1 MTQTNTSGDPTATR
15 TGPVPAEPAGGARAW
30 LVWGVAVGGY
40 FLAMLHRNGLGVA
53 ALEAQERFDVGP
65 ALLSLLPMLQLLV
78 YVLLQVPAG
87 LLADR
92 LGPRHT
98 LVIGMGAM
106 TAGACLFALAPGVEA
121 AVAGRFLIGLGDALV
136 FLNVIRLA
144 ALWFPRA
151 RYALVSGLT
160 GVVGGTGQVASAAP
174 LAWALEGVGWVVAF
188 LATAGL
194 TALMALLVLLVVR
207 DRPAGA
213 AGRSTVAEP
222 IPVWEALGEALRAR
236 GPRIGMA
243 HHAAVMAPFT
253 MMMVLWGYPFLV
265 GGLGLPEGTAALT
278 LTGLAAGGLWVAPF
292 AGAVIGRWPNARVWL
307 GLTLG
312 TSLSTGLLLLVL
324 WPGGAPL
331 GVGIAALA
339 VMALGQTLAPTV
351 SFDFARDG
359 IPASRTGVAS
369 GLVNMAGFSTSV
381 LCTVLAG
388 AVLQV
393 LPESPTSFQWAFAP
407 ICLTTLGAT
416 AVLWRLVLRSPRV

>member
-1 MTQTNTSGDPTATR
+1 MS
-15 TGPVPAEPAGGARAW
+15 AEPTGGARAW

-53 ALEAQERFDVGP
+53 ALEAQARFDVGP

-92 LGPRHT
+92 LGPRYT
-98 LVIGMGAM
+98 LVMGMVAM
-106 TAGACLFALAPGVEA
+106 VVGSCLFALAPGIET

-174 LAWALEGVGWVVAF
+174 LAWALGQVGWVVAF
-188 LATAGL
+188 LSTTAL

-207 DRPAGA
+207 DRPVGA
-213 AGRSTVAEP
+213 AGHSTVADP
-222 IPVWEALGEALRAR
+222 ISVWESLKEALRAR
-236 GPRIGMA
+236 GPLIGMA

-265 GGLGLPEGTAALT
+265 SGLGLEEGTAALT

-292 AGAVIGRWPNARVWL
+292 VGVLVGRRPHVRRWL
-307 GLTLG
+307 ALTLG
-312 TSLSTGLLLLVL
+312 AALSVGWVLLVV
-324 WPGGAPL
+324 WPGGTPVA
-331 GVGIAALA
+331 VGLT
-339 VMALGQTLAPTV
+339 VMAVSAAGQTLAPTI

-369 GLVNMAGFSTSV
+369 GLVNMSGFTTAV
-381 LCTVLAG
+381 LCTVAAG
-388 AVLQV
+388 AILQA
-393 LPESPTSFQWAFAP
+393 LPDEPESYQLAFVP
-407 ICLTTLGAT
+407 MCVTTVAAT
-416 AVLWRLVLRSPRV
+416 AVLYCFVLARPRSRA

>member
-1 MTQTNTSGDPTATR
+1 MNGA
-15 TGPVPAEPAGGARAW
+15 PAEPRGGARAW

-53 ALEAQERFDVGP
+53 ALEAQSRFDVGP

-78 YVLLQVPAG
+78 YVILQVPAG

-92 LGPRHT
+92 LGPRYT
-98 LVIGMGAM
+98 LVMGMAAMAIGSCM
-106 TAGACLFALAPGVEA
+106 FALASGIEM

-160 GVVGGTGQVASAAP
+160 GVVGGAGQVASAAP
-174 LAWALEGVGWVVAF
+174 LAWALGGIGWVAAF
-188 LATAGL
+188 LATTGL
-194 TALMALLVLLVVR
+194 TVLMALLMLLMVR

-213 AGRSTVAEP
+213 AGRSTVADP
-222 IPVWEALGEALRAR
+222 ISAWAALKEALRAD

-265 GGLGLPEGTAALT
+265 NGLGLSEGTAALT
-278 LTGLAAGGLWVAPF
+278 LTCLAAGALPLAPLAGVLVGRRPGVRGYF
-292 AGAVIGRWPNARVWL
+292 ALVFGGTLSL
-307 GLTLG
+307 GW
-312 TSLSTGLLLLVL
+312 LLLVL
-324 WPGGAPL
+324 WPDGAPVPL
-331 GVGIAALA
+331 GVTVLALS
-339 VMALGQTLAPTV
+339 ALGQTMAPTI

-359 IPASRTGVAS
+359 IPAGRTGVAS
-369 GLVNMAGFSTSV
+369 GLVNMSGFTTAV
-381 LCTVLAG
+381 VCTVAAG
-388 AVLQV
+388 AILQT
-393 LPESPTSFQWAFAP
+393 LPEEPSSYQVAFVPMAV
-407 ICLTTLGAT
+407 TTVLST
-416 AVLWRLVLRSPRV
+416 CVLAVFILRARRRSA

>member
-1 MTQTNTSGDPTATR
+1 MNGGAQ
-15 TGPVPAEPAGGARAW
+15 AEPRGGARAW

-53 ALEAQERFDVGP
+53 ALEAQSRFDVGP

-78 YVLLQVPAG
+78 YVILQVPAG

-92 LGPRHT
+92 LGPRYT
-98 LVIGMGAM
+98 LVMGM
-106 TAGACLFALAPGVEA
+106 TAMAVGSCMFALAPGIEM
-121 AVAGRFLIGLGDALV
+121 AVVGRFLIGLGDALV

-174 LAWALEGVGWVVAF
+174 LAWALGGIGWVAAF

-194 TALMALLVLLVVR
+194 TVFMALLMLLMVR

-213 AGRSTVAEP
+213 AGRSTVADP
-222 IPVWEALGEALRAR
+222 ISAWAALKEALRAD

-265 GGLGLPEGTAALT
+265 NGLGLSEGAAALT
-278 LTGLAAGGLWVAPF
+278 LTGLAAGALPLAPLAGVLVGRRPGVRGYF
-292 AGAVIGRWPNARVWL
+292 ALVFGGTLSL
-307 GLTLG
+307 GW
-312 TSLSTGLLLLVL
+312 LLLVL
-324 WPGGAPL
+324 WPDGAPAPL
-331 GVGIAALA
+331 GVAVLALS
-339 VMALGQTLAPTV
+339 ALGQTMAPTI

-359 IPASRTGVAS
+359 IPAGRTGVAS
-369 GLVNMAGFSTSV
+369 GLVNMSGFTTAV
-381 LCTVLAG
+381 VCTVAAG
-388 AVLQV
+388 AILQT
-393 LPESPTSFQWAFAP
+393 LPEEPSSYQVAFVPMAV
-407 ICLTTLGAT
+407 TTVLST
-416 AVLWRLVLRSPRV
+416 CVLAVFILRARRRR

>member
-1 MTQTNTSGDPTATR
+1 
-15 TGPVPAEPAGGARAW
+15 
-30 LVWGVAVGGY
+30 VWGVAVGGY

-53 ALEAQERFDVGP
+53 ALEAQSRFDVGP

-78 YVLLQVPAG
+78 YVVLQVPAG

-92 LGPRHT
+92 LGPRYT
-98 LVIGMGAM
+98 LVMGMAAM
-106 TAGACLFALAPGVEA
+106 TVGACLFALAPGIEV

-174 LAWALEGVGWVVAF
+174 LAWALDGFGWVAAF
-188 LATAGL
+188 LATTVL
-194 TALMALLVLLVVR
+194 TALMALLMLVVVR

-213 AGRSTVAEP
+213 AGRSTVADP
-222 IPVWEALGEALRAR
+222 ISVWAALKEALRSR
-236 GPRIGMA
+236 GPQIGMA

-265 GGLGLPEGTAALT
+265 GGLGLSEDTAALT
-278 LTGLAAGGLWVAPF
+278 LTALAAGGLWMAPL
-292 AGAVIGRWPNARVWL
+292 AGVVIGRSPGVRRWL
-307 GLTLG
+307 GLTLS
-312 TSLSTGLLLLVL
+312 TTLSLGWLLMVA
-324 WPGGAPL
+324 WPGGVPVA
-331 GVGIAALA
+331 VGLTVLAASA
-339 VMALGQTLAPTV
+339 IGQTLAPTV

-369 GLVNMAGFSTSV
+369 GLVNMSGFTTAV
-381 LCTVLAG
+381 VCTVAAG
-388 AVLQV
+388 ALLQT
-393 LPESPTSFQWAFAP
+393 LPEGPEAYQLAFVPMAVATV
-407 ICLTTLGAT
+407 CAT
-416 AVLWRLVLRSPRV
+416 AALYYFVLRRPRA

>member
-1 MTQTNTSGDPTATR
+1 MAS
-15 TGPVPAEPAGGARAW
+15 EPAGGARAW

-40 FLAMLHRNGLGVA
+40 FLAMLQRNGLGVA
-53 ALEAQERFDVGP
+53 ALEAQARFDVGP

-78 YVLLQVPAG
+78 YVVLQVPAG

-92 LGPRHT
+92 LGPRYT
-98 LVIGMGAM
+98 LVMGMAAM
-106 TAGACLFALAPGVEA
+106 AVGSCLFALAPGIEV

-174 LAWALEGVGWVVAF
+174 LAWALEGFGWVAAF
-188 LATAGL
+188 LSTTAL
-194 TALMALLVLLVVR
+194 TALMALLMLVVVR

-213 AGRSTVAEP
+213 AGRSTVADP
-222 IPVWEALGEALRAR
+222 IPVWAALKEALRSR
-236 GPRIGMA
+236 GPQIGMA

-265 GGLGLPEGTAALT
+265 SGLGLPEDTAALT
-278 LTGLAAGGLWVAPF
+278 LTALAAGGLWIAPL
-292 AGAVIGRWPNARVWL
+292 AGVVIGRNPGVRRWL
-307 GLTLG
+307 GLTLS
-312 TSLSTGLLLLVL
+312 TALSLGWLLLVA
-324 WPGGAPL
+324 WPGGVPVA
-331 GVGIAALA
+331 VGLTVLA
-339 VMALGQTLAPTV
+339 VSAVGQTLAPTV

-369 GLVNMAGFSTSV
+369 GLVNMSGFTTAV
-381 LCTVLAG
+381 VCTVAAG
-388 AVLQV
+388 ALLQA
-393 LPESPTSFQWAFAP
+393 LPEGPEAYQLAFVPMAVATV
-407 ICLTTLGAT
+407 CAT
-416 AVLWRLVLRSPRV
+416 AALYFFVLRRSRG